1 MAFFKYTAKN
11 NTGATVKGQVEA
23 GDLNQASVVL
33 MERGMLIIHLKPLIE
48 DSLLFS
54 IKSKFGGVGQ
64 DDIVNMTRQ
73 LATMI
78 TAGLPLAN
86 ALSILVSQSKPE
98 LSKIMATVLQDVEG
112 GSTFAKALG
121 KYPKYFSRLY
131 IHLVEAG
138 ETGGVLDQ
146 VLERLAVNL
155 EKDKEFRAKTKGALI
170 YPAIVMVAMA
180 VVAVVMMVFVI
191 PNLTAMYTDFGA
203 ELPMSTKILM
213 GMSNFMVKTWYLL
226 LLIGG
231 ATGIF
236 FKRWI
241 KTEVGQR
248 AYDGFM
254 LKIPII
260 SSLQQKIML
269 TEFTRT
275 MSLLLGAG
283 ISLLRG
289 LDIVAQSSNN
299 IIYREALVDVTKKV
313 EKGIMMSQA
322 LSTYDVFPP
331 ILHQMAHVGEQTGK
345 LDDVLGKLSSYF
357 ESESEHAVKNL
368 TAAIEPA
375 IMVVLGLGVGAMV
388 IAIIMPIYG
397 LTSQF

>member
-1 MAFFKYTAKN
+1 MAFFRYTAKN
-11 NTGATVKGQVEA
+11 TSGATVKGQVEA
-23 GDLNQASVVL
+23 GDLNQASMVL
-33 MERGMLIIHLKPLIE
+33 MERGMLIIHLRPLTE
-48 DSLLFS
+48 DSIFAF
-54 IKSKFGGVGQ
+54 KSRFTGISK

-86 ALSILVSQSKPE
+86 ALSILVSQSNIE
-98 LSKIMATVLQDVEG
+98 LSKVMATILQEVEG
-112 GSTFAKALG
+112 GSTFAKALS

-146 VLERLAVNL
+146 VLDRLAVNL

-170 YPAIVMVAMA
+170 YPAIVMAAML

-203 ELPMSTKILM
+203 ELPVATKILM
-213 GMSNFMVKTWYLL
+213 SMSNFMVKAWW
-226 LLIGG
+226 LIFLVAGV
-231 ATGIF
+231 AVIF
-236 FKRWI
+236 LKRWI
-241 KTEVGQR
+241 KTEAGQR
-248 AYDGFM
+248 AYDKFL
-254 LKIPII
+254 LKIPVI

-289 LDIVAQSSNN
+289 LDIVSQSSSN
-299 IIYREALVDVTKKV
+299 IIYREALEDVTKKV

-331 ILHQMAHVGEQTGK
+331 ILHQMANVGEQTGK

-388 IAIIMPIYG
+388 IAIIMPIYS